1 MEKKNLRIEEQLNK
15 RALLGNKRSLLLV
28 NEKLIDFSSNDYLGF
43 ARSEDLK
50 NRILNSYESLADK
63 NGSTGSRLLTGNSA
77 LATEVESEL
86 AKLFGY
92 DASLVFN
99 SGYTANLGFFSC
111 LPQRGDTILYDELSH
126 ACIKDGSRLSL
137 AKSMPFKHNDLADL
151 ERKLKLSE
159 GEVYIACEA
168 VYSMDGDFAPLKALC
183 ELSEKYNAKLIVD
196 EAHST
201 GVFGKNGA
209 GLVAE
214 LDLTQQ
220 VYAVIFTFG
229 KAMGIHGA
237 CIASNQTVI
246 DYMINYSRPFIYT
259 TAPSPFEFLSIRQAF
274 QFLTHHPDLAIRL
287 KENISTFN
295 QALEIQRPPRYLSTS
310 AIQVVITEGNLK
322 AKSTS
327 KQLQEMGF
335 DVRAILSP
343 TVKEGEERLRI
354 CLHSFNSKNEVLG
367 LAHALNS
374 LLC

>member
-1 MEKKNLRIEEQLNK
+1 
-15 RALLGNKRSLLLV
+15 
-28 NEKLIDFSSNDYLGF
+28 
-43 ARSEDLK
+43 
-50 NRILNSYESLADK
+50 
-63 NGSTGSRLLTGNSA
+63 
-77 LATEVESEL
+77 
-86 AKLFGY
+86 
-92 DASLVFN
+92 
-99 SGYTANLGFFSC
+99 
-111 LPQRGDTILYDELSH
+111 
-126 ACIKDGSRLSL
+126 
-137 AKSMPFKHNDLADL
+137 
-151 ERKLKLSE
+151 
-159 GEVYIACEA
+159 
-168 VYSMDGDFAPLKALC
+168 MDGDFAPLKALC

-310 AIQVVITEGNLK
+310 AIQVLITEGNLK